1 MVNLTLLPMEMIML
15 LPTFELIV
23 EGDIKVPLKSNPFV
37 VYFLLYEEELVY
49 IGKTNNLFSR
59 LSAHIAE
66 GKKTFDDYYIAIFDT
81 DSDNL
86 THIERIYIEKYLPM
100 YNKRVY
106 KSKFTDFLFTNT
118 LEEFTQ

>member
-1 MVNLTLLPMEMIML
+1 ML

-23 EGDIKVPLKSNPFV
+23 KEGARVPLKLKPLV
-37 VYFLLYEEELVY
+37 VYFLTYEGELVY
-49 IGKTNNLFSR
+49 IGKTNNIFNR
-59 LSAHIAE
+59 LSANILE
-66 GKKTFDDYYIAIFDT
+66 GKKKFDDYYIAIFDT

>member
-1 MVNLTLLPMEMIML
+1 ML

-23 EGDIKVPLKSNPFV
+23 EEGIRVPLKSKPLV
-37 VYFLLYEEELVY
+37 VYFLTYEGELVY
-49 IGKTNNLFSR
+49 IGKTNNLFNR

-66 GKKTFDDYYIAIFDT
+66 NKKTFDDYCIAIFDT
-81 DSDNL
+81 NSESL
-86 THIERIYIEKYLPM
+86 THIERIYIEKHLPM

-106 KSKFTDFLFTNT
+106 KSKITDFRFINT